1 MEGQPLLLN
10 ASENWGLRINFRRD
24 IWRDDVNWEAAEINL
39 SVGEV
44 AGAFTWTMLE
54 KANSMQEQTHAKGNA
69 RTKTLKQKWRGIN
82 VSSKA

>member
-10 ASENWGLRINFRRD
+10 ASENWGLRINFHRD
-24 IWRDDVNWEAAEINL
+24 IWRSDVNWEAAEINL

-54 KANSMQEQTHAKGNA
+54 KANSMQEQTHAKEA
-69 RTKTLKQKWRGIN
+69 RTKT
-82 VSSKA
+82 